1 MTKLVLIAHSRQ
13 PLAGELQ
20 RLLDG
25 PRLIDPDGFCSSHD
39 AVGAEAGYIYLPGTV
54 GADGVT
60 ADEGEAQR
68 VFQRATRSGGR
79 QFVLLSSALIYGI
92 GPGRQPLVTENYSYP
107 GQDSNRIA
115 ARWRSL
121 ELLATTYMDGKIP
134 LTILRPCSVLVS
146 ETFPAREF
154 SRRVTITLP
163 GHDPVFQFLSV
174 SDLASAVRCVLEK
187 SALGVFNVAPDTV
200 IPLHKAV
207 RAAKRAR
214 LAFPRTLQRMLRPAE
229 QLEYLR
235 YAWTI
240 SGEKLRRELGF
251 APRLSS
257 LATLASNG
265 RDHQLPEK
273 EVEFDSFG
281 MDKDYIRFFAR
292 TLFKFLSDFYWRVE
306 DKGAEHIPANGPA
319 VLVGVHRGFMPLD
332 GVMAL
337 HTVGKR
343 TGRYP
348 RFLTHPA
355 LLKFPF
361 LFNFMT
367 KLGGVVACQE
377 SADRILKSNQL
388 LGIFP
393 EGIHGAFCYYRDAYK
408 LHAFGRDAFVKLAL
422 RHRAPIIP
430 FVTLGSAEIFPIF
443 AKIKSRRWTRYTDWP
458 CIPITP
464 TFPLLPLPLPSK
476 WHTQFLEPV
485 STQNYSPGAAEDR
498 KVVSEISHD
507 VRKRMQAA
515 LNDMLSRR
523 RSIFFGSIFGET
535 PDQSRNSPLPVQ
547 EEITEKS
554 LVNRG

>member
-1 MTKLVLIAHSRQ
+1 MDMTKLVLIAHSRQ
-13 PLAGELQ
+13 SLASELQ
-20 RLLDG
+20 YLLDIS
-25 PRLIDPDGFCSSHD
+25 RLIDPDLFCSSQD
-39 AVGAEAGYIYLPGTV
+39 AVGEEALYIYLPSILDT
-54 GADGVT
+54 DGMT

-68 VFQRATRSGGR
+68 IFQRAALSGGR
-79 QFVLLSSALIYGI
+79 QFILLSSALIYGI

-115 ARWRSL
+115 SRWRSL
-121 ELLATTYMDGKIP
+121 ELLATTYLNGKMP
-134 LTILRPCSVLVS
+134 LTILRPCSLLGS
-146 ETFPAREF
+146 ETFPAQRF
-154 SRRVTITLP
+154 SRRVITTLP
-163 GHDPVFQFLSV
+163 GHDPVFQFLRV
-174 SDLASAVRCVLEK
+174 ADLAGAIRCVLEQ
-187 SALGVFNVAPDTV
+187 SVSGSFNVAPDTV
-200 IPLHKAV
+200 VPLRKAV
-207 RAAKRAR
+207 QAAKRAR
-214 LAFPRTLQRMLRPAE
+214 LAFPRTLQRILRPAE

-235 YAWTI
+235 YSWTI
-240 SGEKLRRELGF
+240 SGEKLQRELGF
-251 APRLSS
+251 TPRLSS
-257 LATLASNG
+257 LAALTLNAQEQFAG
-265 RDHQLPEK
+265 E
-273 EVEFDSFG
+273 EMEFDPFG

-306 DKGAEHIPANGPA
+306 DKGIEHIPASGPA

-337 HTVGKR
+337 HTVAKH

-430 FVTLGSAEIFPIF
+430 FVTLGSAEIFPVF

-476 WHTQFLEPV
+476 WHTQFLEPI
-485 STQNYSPGAAEDR
+485 STQSYSSGAAEDH
-498 KVVSEISHD
+498 KVVSEISHE

-515 LNDMLSRR
+515 LTEMRSRR

-535 PDQSRNSPLPVQ
+535 HDESRSSPLSVQ
-547 EEITEKS
+547 E
-554 LVNRG
+554 